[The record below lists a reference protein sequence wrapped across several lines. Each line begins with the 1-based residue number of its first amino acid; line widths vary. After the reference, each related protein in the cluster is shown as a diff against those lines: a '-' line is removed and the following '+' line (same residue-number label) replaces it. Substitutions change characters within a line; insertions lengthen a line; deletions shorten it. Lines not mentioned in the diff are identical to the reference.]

1 MICVRGSSSVSSST
15 RRDIR
20 KTSLCGGLTDLY
32 LCLHPLKVTYFCASS
47 EYFEL
52 LISSSWLLPA
62 PLLERDL
69 KISPRPQGS
78 RLDWISNQ
86 CYTSCLPASAIFNAE
101 TVPRGRDQLSAGV
114 CGQYYHKNAA
124 KEPWL
129 EEEFWIIR
137 YLRRCEAAECEF
149 NQNLTR
155 LSVILVLHDG

>member
-86 CYTSCLPASAIFNAE
+86 CYTSCLPASAIFNARQCQEGE
-101 TVPRGRDQLSAGV
+101 TSYLPV
-114 CGQYYHKNAA
+114 CVGNI
-124 KEPWL
+124 
-129 EEEFWIIR
+129 IIR
-137 YLRRCEAAECEF
+137 MLQKNHDLKKSFGLLDTCVDVKL
-149 NQNLTR
+149 QSVNLIKT
-155 LSVILVLHDG
+155 